1 MKSPTANV
9 RTKGMIRLKSPV
21 YNINNLTTKNLY
33 GALPGFG
40 FRTAALI
47 LTLLPSD
54 EKFSSKQKKQGRDG
68 RCVYAF

>member
-1 MKSPTANV
+1 
-9 RTKGMIRLKSPV
+9 
-21 YNINNLTTKNLY
+21 
-33 GALPGFG
+33 LPGFG